1 MYRLGVQSVALM
13 LIVLLVA
20 MLTVLFG
27 AVSLSTSVA
36 AVNDARSVGD
46 EAVESCVQG
55 GQQNVMSIT
64 SFYLRST
71 LKEATSAVDA
81 FLLSH
86 EEPMLVLYN
95 YVRVFDPD
103 TTTNPGWISSTL
115 RPQLAAVYK
124 QVVGKGSTVVA
135 YAPYPFSKNS
145 VEGAW
150 GGAMA
155 FTGIAAFP
163 LPPGRVLVGESRDPT
178 FTKFQD
184 NNLTSFAV
192 GYADEM
198 GVLDTRNGTATGC
211 NMWDPA
217 FNPYT
222 DVVGICPIP
231 SEMWLD
237 ENWHLVL
244 DRTINNAQDPDES
257 VPLNEPDAIHY
268 SPVVG
273 AGTSLVMLL
282 STTWTH
288 PDMVNRYP
296 RQNNRVG
303 WLMFG
308 IDTKT
313 IQDAIVAQRIPD
325 GSVLYLVQANMWT
338 DETGELIACSR
349 GTVVGTKPNST
360 VLRPLHVT
368 EHADPLVAAHGRHV
382 LQGGVAGQYS
392 GAVDLT
398 EQEDFM
404 TWEHEAQLYLW
415 GASAVLR
422 TGGTKLFAVVA
433 MPRERILDDLDSIMR
448 PVQEGMRQARR
459 REDGKFTTN
468 MIVLFASVV
477 GAAVVAVCAAFMA
490 TKILTGPLLDLEK
503 DMANVAVMRLENVD
517 LTRPMSKL
525 REVNH
530 MEASFRA
537 MVSNL
542 VEYRNFLPQAVLVDE
557 SDNMEAESIDIETSA
572 SALYLAPA
580 SDKSKSSVISVD
592 ASDTRGQM
600 VSLRKRQFSVVFFNI
615 LSWHRAAFSSD
626 ELPAAHADV
635 LVKLL
640 QAVQGSKGIS
650 DTFLGDRLL
659 ASFNAIV
666 PVSAFRQAAVQAAV
680 TARRSVT
687 SHEHALKLSFGVAT
701 GEGRVGTMG
710 VATMKKVTIMST
722 VVPWVC
728 ALERIN
734 KQNETT
740 GLVDGSTAR
749 DVEQWFT
756 LRCIGKAM
764 YPKRAR
770 QPIVVYEVMGT
781 AHTTNQEWM
790 YQLQERETAN
800 PYTFCNNAWELVF
813 KGEFDAAAAHMKAY
827 TGKKDAV
834 KVLSEKTTHGGVSEE
849 QKGMKWSREAAVEW
863 VKQATGL
870 QVPSAFHFRP
880 DNGRLRPII
889 RLAGD
894 AGASADAYLRS
905 LLGALGGEEPPSGTA
920 QWVLAWLACA
930 SAPTATPADFEE
942 LVRSVSPAHHEGPSP
957 RLPGRSADAAHSDS
971 ADYAAFSAAAAAA
984 AAHASSTAATSAAAA
999 AADPSAA
1006 SSSAAAPR
1014 TPSGIPLPGTPEGD
1028 EEVARALQ
1036 VDVQDTPARRV
1047 TFAERP
1053 DDIRRLESQVERLT
1067 AMVLALVERSSPPA
1081 PQRPSV
1087 QRGMEVPPPPPLVD
1101 ASRVPF
1107 GSHHAGAGHTPAP
1120 FSAPQPPAPVPAPTQ
1135 PSQPAQENP
1144 FAGQHFSAPSQT
1156 EVFQQDPLD
1165 ALERGSVQ
1173 SQPALITPGPGL
1185 LDPRVWL
1192 SYGPVEKS
1200 LLLVHIR
1207 DIFAEVLN
1215 GSQALANDGQH
1226 LLHHLSC
1233 ILHLMDDTSDQE
1245 GMVRLA
1251 ESTLHRMVVLKTALK
1266 AGWSV
1271 AADLQKGYHEE
1282 DEVPAYLRRGFQAM
1296 RKADE
1301 QPAKPASP
1309 PSSGGRG
1316 TRRQQEERVSVS
1328 VLDRFPPPPRATSGG
1343 RALLLEPPLS
1353 NGERE
1358 RLVGKANSYIGDALA
1373 LSTRRGVHS
1382 VYRRFLEFRRHWETR
1397 FGTPL
1402 DVPTA
1407 VVLFVTR
1414 LLSREPNSIS
1424 TSTAVQYVVNIQS
1437 AERRLGRPIES
1448 QLVRDFI
1455 RSLKR
1460 AGALRPAKQ
1469 AVPAT
1474 KEDVARAVRL
1484 ETDPVMRLA
1493 ITLAWQ
1499 GAARVDDVLTR
1510 EARNVTESPDFW
1522 SVNWVGSKSDPFRL
1536 GQVTGVVL
1544 PPEEDETLRSL
1555 LRSARPGQRIFAG
1568 VTFRRVVAA
1577 LKRSNQALTGHSLRR
1592 GALFRLLKMGVDLD
1606 TLQRVSRHATQDA
1619 LVRYLPEAEDVPPPA
1634 FLEAIR
1640 HHGGIGDAPPSDFTP
1655 FVTVAYG
1662 GDLIVNELA
1671 APPAQ
1676 RSSEGYLAPIT
1687 SSFMDLDR
1695 LLAMDTHGL
1704 LGGVL
1709 DVIRSRES
1717 LESALVRDAS
1727 SWHSEAIARGT
1738 SRRMLHHLP
1747 DLLKYGVAE
1756 VAHEHPRVVLPA
1768 FTVPKKSGG
1777 ERFVCDGRKLNAVM
1791 PRPPPMLLPSMP
1803 DVIDRVLSSA
1813 VVYLADAKSYFYQ
1826 FELDEGVRGYFGM
1839 NLAGPRGSFVRARL
1853 RAMCMGWS
1861 WAPAIAQRASRV
1873 ILPETD
1879 GLPWVDNFVIVGDSL
1894 AEAEERFTRFAR
1906 RCREVNC
1913 VLNDDEGQYGIP
1925 LTQFDLLGLRFDLA
1939 SSPPRY
1945 SMATA
1950 WVEKLLRSSEL
1961 AVFRG
1966 GVVSPRAFYRLFGAL

>member
-1 MYRLGVQSVALM
+1 MAEKMYSISVFKTRGSGEEP
-13 LIVLLVA
+13 IVLASAMNVSSFSILQRSGAKEFITFISRTVA
-20 MLTVLFG
+20 GRTQPNTRQQVVEQEYR
-27 AVSLSTSVA
+27 AYTH
-36 AVNDARSVGD
+36 ARSDGLACVVCTNEPYPERVAFALCNQTMMSDDLEPDEFNSMFDVLTEEYTKKFDDTATLGTLREEYGD
-46 EAVESCVQG
+46 DAEKWRKAMAEKNIPAEVAKQAEKHVLWPAVVDNFFLWKGVEAGDVPFTFKMLQNLDRRNENKDNKRCHRIKRLLQG
-55 GQQNVMSIT
+55 DVIHIQ
-64 SFYLRST
+64 
-71 LKEATSAVDA
+71 SAI
-81 FLLSH
+81 
-86 EEPMLVLYN
+86 E
-95 YVRVFDPD
+95 
-103 TTTNPGWISSTL
+103 TNPGPHLLAVLDAFTTKHPKWLEEGSYILYRDYSTL
-115 RPQLAAVYK
+115 TKSEEIGKDDLAISRVQHSGLCYMHAGAVM
-124 QVVGKGSTVVA
+124 QHVVVA
-135 YAPYPFSKNS
+135 LNS
-145 VEGAW
+145 
-150 GGAMA
+150 
-155 FTGIAAFP
+155 
-163 LPPGRVLVGESRDPT
+163 
-178 FTKFQD
+178 
-184 NNLTSFAV
+184 
-192 GYADEM
+192 
-198 GVLDTRNGTATGC
+198 
-211 NMWDPA
+211 
-217 FNPYT
+217 
-222 DVVGICPIP
+222 
-231 SEMWLD
+231 
-237 ENWHLVL
+237 
-244 DRTINNAQDPDES
+244 
-257 VPLNEPDAIHY
+257 
-268 SPVVG
+268 
-273 AGTSLVMLL
+273 
-282 STTWTH
+282 
-288 PDMVNRYP
+288 
-296 RQNNRVG
+296 
-303 WLMFG
+303 
-308 IDTKT
+308 
-313 IQDAIVAQRIPD
+313 
-325 GSVLYLVQANMWT
+325 
-338 DETGELIACSR
+338 
-349 GTVVGTKPNST
+349 
-360 VLRPLHVT
+360 
-368 EHADPLVAAHGRHV
+368 
-382 LQGGVAGQYS
+382 
-392 GAVDLT
+392 
-398 EQEDFM
+398 
-404 TWEHEAQLYLW
+404 
-415 GASAVLR
+415 
-422 TGGTKLFAVVA
+422 GGTHHEML
-433 MPRERILDDLDSIMR
+433 
-448 PVQEGMRQARR
+448 
-459 REDGKFTTN
+459 
-468 MIVLFASVV
+468 
-477 GAAVVAVCAAFMA
+477 
-490 TKILTGPLLDLEK
+490 
-503 DMANVAVMRLENVD
+503 NVAKYIVQFYDNRAVRNHIVDNVGGNSIGFMRDIMGLEGKDV
-517 LTRPMSKL
+517 LTTGLGKDEEEVEFMSGKL
-525 REVNH
+525 RERLRKYGIGLVSTFAVEPAFQQADGTSYDGALTEKSLGQH
-530 MEASFRA
+530 A
-537 MVSNL
+537 MAVVGHRKEGNKHYFLLQNWWIEKQFVEVS
-542 VEYRNFLPQAVLVDE
+542 QD
-557 SDNMEAESIDIETSA
+557 
-572 SALYLAPA
+572 YLA
-580 SDKSKSSVISVD
+580 SS
-592 ASDTRGQM
+592 GQ
-600 VSLRKRQFSVVFFNI
+600 KI
-615 LSWHRAAFSSD
+615 
-626 ELPAAHADV
+626 
-635 LVKLL
+635 
-640 QAVQGSKGIS
+640 
-650 DTFLGDRLL
+650 
-659 ASFNAIV
+659 
-666 PVSAFRQAAVQAAV
+666 
-680 TARRSVT
+680 
-687 SHEHALKLSFGVAT
+687 
-701 GEGRVGTMG
+701 
-710 VATMKKVTIMST
+710 
-722 VVPWVC
+722 
-728 ALERIN
+728 
-734 KQNETT
+734 
-740 GLVDGSTAR
+740 
-749 DVEQWFT
+749 
-756 LRCIGKAM
+756 
-764 YPKRAR
+764 
-770 QPIVVYEVMGT
+770 
-781 AHTTNQEWM
+781 
-790 YQLQERETAN
+790 
-800 PYTFCNNAWELVF
+800 
-813 KGEFDAAAAHMKAY
+813 
-827 TGKKDAV
+827 
-834 KVLSEKTTHGGVSEE
+834 LSEKTTHGGVSEE

-889 RLAGD
+889 RLAGE

-905 LLGALGGEEPPSGTA
+905 LLGALGGEQPPSGTA

-930 SAPTATPADFEE
+930 SAPTATRADFEE
-942 LVRSVSPAHHEGPSP
+942 LVRSVSPDREDPSP
-957 RLPGRSADAAHSDS
+957 RLPGRSADASHSDS
-971 ADYAAFSAAAAAA
+971 ADYAAISAAAATAA
-984 AAHASSTAATSAAAA
+984 ARASSTAATSAAAA

-1014 TPSGIPLPGTPEGD
+1014 TPSGIPLPGTPDGD

-1053 DDIRRLESQVERLT
+1053 DDIRRLEGQVERLT
-1067 AMVLALVERSSPPA
+1067 AMVLELVERSSPPA

-1087 QRGMEVPPPPPLVD
+1087 QRSMEVPPPPPLVD

-1107 GSHHAGAGHTPAP
+1107 GSHHAGAGHVPAP
-1120 FSAPQPPAPVPAPTQ
+1120 FSAPQPPAPAQ
-1135 PSQPAQENP
+1135 PVQENP

-1192 SYGPVEKS
+1192 SYGQVEKS

-1215 GSQALANDGQH
+1215 GSQTLANDGQH

-1233 ILHLMDDTSDQE
+1233 ILHLMDDSSDPE
-1245 GMVRLA
+1245 GMVQLA
-1251 ESTLHRMVVLKTALK
+1251 ESTLHRLVVLKTGLK

-1271 AADLQKGYHEE
+1271 AADLQKAYHEE
-1282 DEVPAYLRRGFQAM
+1282 DVVGCQHC
-1296 RKADE
+1296 
-1301 QPAKPASP
+1301 SP
-1309 PSSGGRG
+1309 PSAGGRG
-1316 TRRQQEERVSVS
+1316 AHRQQEEGVSVS

-1382 VYRRFLEFRRHWETR
+1382 VYRRFLEFRHHWETR

-1414 LLSREPNSIS
+1414 LLSRELNPIS
-1424 TSTAVQYVVNIQS
+1424 PSTAIQYVVNVQS
-1437 AERRLGRPIES
+1437 AEKRLGRPIES
-1448 QLVRDFI
+1448 QLVRDFV

-1460 AGALRPAKQ
+1460 AGALRPTKQ

-1474 KEDVARAVRL
+1474 KEDVERAVRL
-1484 ETDPVMRLA
+1484 ESDPVMRLA

-1510 EARNVTESPDFW
+1510 EARNVTESSDFW

-1544 PPEEDETLRSL
+1544 PPPQDQTLRSL
-1555 LRSARPGQRIFAG
+1555 LRSTRPGQRIFAG

-1577 LKRSNQALTGHSLRR
+1577 LKRANQALTGHSLRR
-1592 GALFRLLKMGVDLD
+1592 GALFRLLRMGVDLD
-1606 TLQRVSRHATQDA
+1606 TLRRVSRHSTQDA

-1717 LESALVRDAS
+1717 FESALVRDAS

-1879 GLPWVDNFVIVGDSL
+1879 GLPWVDNFIIVGDSL
-1894 AEAEERFTRFAR
+1894 AEAEEKFTRFAR

-1966 GVVSPRAFYRLFGAL
+1966 GAVSPRAFYRLFGALVWFAYTTRFPLAYARCALSFVQRLSSRLSVGGLQAWDVPVNVPASTAREVESLTATIGENRWVTRVGTRGGQSIRLWSDASSKEWAALLEGEPERVSQGIFFGHFAEKHIFLKELFAVLKGLELAVRAHRGVSVELMVDNLPAVHCLNKGHSKNYAANIILSRIFDLAREYGLELTATWVPTHEQRADEYTRGTQAKENATPGGWLPKEEDLSPPPDLTT

>member
-1 MYRLGVQSVALM
+1 
-13 LIVLLVA
+13 
-20 MLTVLFG
+20 
-27 AVSLSTSVA
+27 
-36 AVNDARSVGD
+36 
-46 EAVESCVQG
+46 
-55 GQQNVMSIT
+55 
-64 SFYLRST
+64 
-71 LKEATSAVDA
+71 
-81 FLLSH
+81 
-86 EEPMLVLYN
+86 
-95 YVRVFDPD
+95 
-103 TTTNPGWISSTL
+103 
-115 RPQLAAVYK
+115 
-124 QVVGKGSTVVA
+124 
-135 YAPYPFSKNS
+135 
-145 VEGAW
+145 
-150 GGAMA
+150 
-155 FTGIAAFP
+155 
-163 LPPGRVLVGESRDPT
+163 
-178 FTKFQD
+178 
-184 NNLTSFAV
+184 
-192 GYADEM
+192 
-198 GVLDTRNGTATGC
+198 
-211 NMWDPA
+211 
-217 FNPYT
+217 
-222 DVVGICPIP
+222 
-231 SEMWLD
+231 
-237 ENWHLVL
+237 
-244 DRTINNAQDPDES
+244 
-257 VPLNEPDAIHY
+257 
-268 SPVVG
+268 
-273 AGTSLVMLL
+273 
-282 STTWTH
+282 
-288 PDMVNRYP
+288 
-296 RQNNRVG
+296 
-303 WLMFG
+303 
-308 IDTKT
+308 
-313 IQDAIVAQRIPD
+313 
-325 GSVLYLVQANMWT
+325 
-338 DETGELIACSR
+338 
-349 GTVVGTKPNST
+349 
-360 VLRPLHVT
+360 
-368 EHADPLVAAHGRHV
+368 
-382 LQGGVAGQYS
+382 
-392 GAVDLT
+392 
-398 EQEDFM
+398 
-404 TWEHEAQLYLW
+404 
-415 GASAVLR
+415 
-422 TGGTKLFAVVA
+422 
-433 MPRERILDDLDSIMR
+433 
-448 PVQEGMRQARR
+448 
-459 REDGKFTTN
+459 
-468 MIVLFASVV
+468 
-477 GAAVVAVCAAFMA
+477 
-490 TKILTGPLLDLEK
+490 
-503 DMANVAVMRLENVD
+503 
-517 LTRPMSKL
+517 
-525 REVNH
+525 
-530 MEASFRA
+530 
-537 MVSNL
+537 
-542 VEYRNFLPQAVLVDE
+542 
-557 SDNMEAESIDIETSA
+557 
-572 SALYLAPA
+572 
-580 SDKSKSSVISVD
+580 
-592 ASDTRGQM
+592 
-600 VSLRKRQFSVVFFNI
+600 
-615 LSWHRAAFSSD
+615 
-626 ELPAAHADV
+626 
-635 LVKLL
+635 
-640 QAVQGSKGIS
+640 
-650 DTFLGDRLL
+650 
-659 ASFNAIV
+659 
-666 PVSAFRQAAVQAAV
+666 
-680 TARRSVT
+680 
-687 SHEHALKLSFGVAT
+687 
-701 GEGRVGTMG
+701 
-710 VATMKKVTIMST
+710 
-722 VVPWVC
+722 
-728 ALERIN
+728 
-734 KQNETT
+734 
-740 GLVDGSTAR
+740 
-749 DVEQWFT
+749 
-756 LRCIGKAM
+756 
-764 YPKRAR
+764 
-770 QPIVVYEVMGT
+770 
-781 AHTTNQEWM
+781 
-790 YQLQERETAN
+790 
-800 PYTFCNNAWELVF
+800 
-813 KGEFDAAAAHMKAY
+813 
-827 TGKKDAV
+827 
-834 KVLSEKTTHGGVSEE
+834 
-849 QKGMKWSREAAVEW
+849 MKWSREAAVEW

-1282 DEVPAYLRRGFQAM
+1282 DER
-1296 RKADE
+1296 
-1301 QPAKPASP
+1301 SP

-1448 QLVRDFI
+1448 QLVRDFV

-1619 LVRYLPEAEDVPPPA
+1619 LDVPPPA

-1966 GVVSPRAFYRLFGAL
+1966 GVVSPRAFYRLFGALVWFAYTTRFPLAYARCALSFVQRLSSRLSVGGLQAWDVPVNVPASTAREVESLTATIGENRWVTRVGTRGGQSIRLWSDASSKEWAALLEGEPERVSQGIFFGHFAEKHIFLKELFAVLKGLELAVRTHRGVSVELMVDNLPAVHCLNKGHSKNYAANIILSRIFDLAREYGLELTATWVPTHEQRADEYTRGTQAKENATPGGWLPKEEDLSPPPDLTT

>member
-1 MYRLGVQSVALM
+1 
-13 LIVLLVA
+13 
-20 MLTVLFG
+20 
-27 AVSLSTSVA
+27 
-36 AVNDARSVGD
+36 
-46 EAVESCVQG
+46 
-55 GQQNVMSIT
+55 
-64 SFYLRST
+64 
-71 LKEATSAVDA
+71 
-81 FLLSH
+81 
-86 EEPMLVLYN
+86 
-95 YVRVFDPD
+95 
-103 TTTNPGWISSTL
+103 
-115 RPQLAAVYK
+115 
-124 QVVGKGSTVVA
+124 
-135 YAPYPFSKNS
+135 
-145 VEGAW
+145 
-150 GGAMA
+150 
-155 FTGIAAFP
+155 
-163 LPPGRVLVGESRDPT
+163 
-178 FTKFQD
+178 
-184 NNLTSFAV
+184 
-192 GYADEM
+192 
-198 GVLDTRNGTATGC
+198 
-211 NMWDPA
+211 
-217 FNPYT
+217 
-222 DVVGICPIP
+222 
-231 SEMWLD
+231 
-237 ENWHLVL
+237 
-244 DRTINNAQDPDES
+244 
-257 VPLNEPDAIHY
+257 
-268 SPVVG
+268 
-273 AGTSLVMLL
+273 
-282 STTWTH
+282 
-288 PDMVNRYP
+288 
-296 RQNNRVG
+296 
-303 WLMFG
+303 
-308 IDTKT
+308 
-313 IQDAIVAQRIPD
+313 
-325 GSVLYLVQANMWT
+325 
-338 DETGELIACSR
+338 
-349 GTVVGTKPNST
+349 
-360 VLRPLHVT
+360 
-368 EHADPLVAAHGRHV
+368 
-382 LQGGVAGQYS
+382 
-392 GAVDLT
+392 
-398 EQEDFM
+398 
-404 TWEHEAQLYLW
+404 
-415 GASAVLR
+415 
-422 TGGTKLFAVVA
+422 
-433 MPRERILDDLDSIMR
+433 
-448 PVQEGMRQARR
+448 
-459 REDGKFTTN
+459 
-468 MIVLFASVV
+468 
-477 GAAVVAVCAAFMA
+477 
-490 TKILTGPLLDLEK
+490 
-503 DMANVAVMRLENVD
+503 
-517 LTRPMSKL
+517 
-525 REVNH
+525 
-530 MEASFRA
+530 
-537 MVSNL
+537 
-542 VEYRNFLPQAVLVDE
+542 
-557 SDNMEAESIDIETSA
+557 
-572 SALYLAPA
+572 
-580 SDKSKSSVISVD
+580 
-592 ASDTRGQM
+592 
-600 VSLRKRQFSVVFFNI
+600 
-615 LSWHRAAFSSD
+615 
-626 ELPAAHADV
+626 
-635 LVKLL
+635 
-640 QAVQGSKGIS
+640 
-650 DTFLGDRLL
+650 
-659 ASFNAIV
+659 
-666 PVSAFRQAAVQAAV
+666 
-680 TARRSVT
+680 
-687 SHEHALKLSFGVAT
+687 
-701 GEGRVGTMG
+701 
-710 VATMKKVTIMST
+710 
-722 VVPWVC
+722 
-728 ALERIN
+728 
-734 KQNETT
+734 
-740 GLVDGSTAR
+740 
-749 DVEQWFT
+749 
-756 LRCIGKAM
+756 
-764 YPKRAR
+764 
-770 QPIVVYEVMGT
+770 
-781 AHTTNQEWM
+781 
-790 YQLQERETAN
+790 
-800 PYTFCNNAWELVF
+800 
-813 KGEFDAAAAHMKAY
+813 
-827 TGKKDAV
+827 V

-1966 GVVSPRAFYRLFGAL
+1966 GVVSPRAFYRLFGALVWFAYTTRFPLAYARCALSFVQRLSSRLSVGGLQAWDVPVNVPASTAREVESLTATIGENRWVTRVGTRGGQSIRLWSDASSKEWAALLEGEPERVSQGIFFGHFAEKHIFLKELFAVLKGLELAVRTHRGVSVELMVDNLPAVHCLNKGHSKNYAANIILSRIFDLAREYGLELTATWVPTHEQRADEYTRDGRTALYLASENGHSEVVKELIAAGAKVNLQHDNLCMFYDAKNVFLFMWVL

>member
-1 MYRLGVQSVALM
+1 
-13 LIVLLVA
+13 
-20 MLTVLFG
+20 
-27 AVSLSTSVA
+27 
-36 AVNDARSVGD
+36 
-46 EAVESCVQG
+46 
-55 GQQNVMSIT
+55 
-64 SFYLRST
+64 
-71 LKEATSAVDA
+71 
-81 FLLSH
+81 
-86 EEPMLVLYN
+86 
-95 YVRVFDPD
+95 
-103 TTTNPGWISSTL
+103 
-115 RPQLAAVYK
+115 
-124 QVVGKGSTVVA
+124 
-135 YAPYPFSKNS
+135 
-145 VEGAW
+145 
-150 GGAMA
+150 
-155 FTGIAAFP
+155 
-163 LPPGRVLVGESRDPT
+163 
-178 FTKFQD
+178 
-184 NNLTSFAV
+184 
-192 GYADEM
+192 
-198 GVLDTRNGTATGC
+198 
-211 NMWDPA
+211 
-217 FNPYT
+217 
-222 DVVGICPIP
+222 
-231 SEMWLD
+231 
-237 ENWHLVL
+237 
-244 DRTINNAQDPDES
+244 
-257 VPLNEPDAIHY
+257 
-268 SPVVG
+268 
-273 AGTSLVMLL
+273 
-282 STTWTH
+282 
-288 PDMVNRYP
+288 
-296 RQNNRVG
+296 
-303 WLMFG
+303 
-308 IDTKT
+308 
-313 IQDAIVAQRIPD
+313 
-325 GSVLYLVQANMWT
+325 
-338 DETGELIACSR
+338 
-349 GTVVGTKPNST
+349 
-360 VLRPLHVT
+360 
-368 EHADPLVAAHGRHV
+368 
-382 LQGGVAGQYS
+382 
-392 GAVDLT
+392 
-398 EQEDFM
+398 
-404 TWEHEAQLYLW
+404 
-415 GASAVLR
+415 
-422 TGGTKLFAVVA
+422 
-433 MPRERILDDLDSIMR
+433 
-448 PVQEGMRQARR
+448 
-459 REDGKFTTN
+459 
-468 MIVLFASVV
+468 
-477 GAAVVAVCAAFMA
+477 
-490 TKILTGPLLDLEK
+490 
-503 DMANVAVMRLENVD
+503 
-517 LTRPMSKL
+517 
-525 REVNH
+525 
-530 MEASFRA
+530 
-537 MVSNL
+537 
-542 VEYRNFLPQAVLVDE
+542 
-557 SDNMEAESIDIETSA
+557 
-572 SALYLAPA
+572 
-580 SDKSKSSVISVD
+580 
-592 ASDTRGQM
+592 
-600 VSLRKRQFSVVFFNI
+600 
-615 LSWHRAAFSSD
+615 
-626 ELPAAHADV
+626 
-635 LVKLL
+635 
-640 QAVQGSKGIS
+640 
-650 DTFLGDRLL
+650 
-659 ASFNAIV
+659 
-666 PVSAFRQAAVQAAV
+666 
-680 TARRSVT
+680 
-687 SHEHALKLSFGVAT
+687 
-701 GEGRVGTMG
+701 
-710 VATMKKVTIMST
+710 
-722 VVPWVC
+722 
-728 ALERIN
+728 
-734 KQNETT
+734 
-740 GLVDGSTAR
+740 
-749 DVEQWFT
+749 
-756 LRCIGKAM
+756 
-764 YPKRAR
+764 
-770 QPIVVYEVMGT
+770 
-781 AHTTNQEWM
+781 
-790 YQLQERETAN
+790 
-800 PYTFCNNAWELVF
+800 
-813 KGEFDAAAAHMKAY
+813 
-827 TGKKDAV
+827 
-834 KVLSEKTTHGGVSEE
+834 
-849 QKGMKWSREAAVEW
+849 MKWSREAAVEW

-1087 QRGMEVPPPPPLVD
+1087 QE
-1101 ASRVPF
+1101 
-1107 GSHHAGAGHTPAP
+1107 
-1120 FSAPQPPAPVPAPTQ
+1120 
-1135 PSQPAQENP
+1135 
-1144 FAGQHFSAPSQT
+1144 T

-1282 DEVPAYLRRGFQAM
+1282 DER
-1296 RKADE
+1296 
-1301 QPAKPASP
+1301 SP

-1448 QLVRDFI
+1448 QLVRDFV

-1619 LVRYLPEAEDVPPPA
+1619 LDVPPPA

-1717 LESALVRDAS
+1717 FESALVRDAS

-1879 GLPWVDNFVIVGDSL
+1879 GLPWVDNFIIVGDSL
-1894 AEAEERFTRFAR
+1894 AEAEEKFTRFAR

-1966 GVVSPRAFYRLFGAL
+1966 GAVSPRAFYRLFGALVWFAYTTRFPLAYARCALSFVQRLSSRLSVGGLQAWDVPVNVPASTAREVESLTATIGENRWVTRVGTRGGQSIRLWSDASSKEWAALLEGEPER

>member
-1 MYRLGVQSVALM
+1 
-13 LIVLLVA
+13 
-20 MLTVLFG
+20 
-27 AVSLSTSVA
+27 
-36 AVNDARSVGD
+36 
-46 EAVESCVQG
+46 
-55 GQQNVMSIT
+55 
-64 SFYLRST
+64 
-71 LKEATSAVDA
+71 
-81 FLLSH
+81 
-86 EEPMLVLYN
+86 
-95 YVRVFDPD
+95 
-103 TTTNPGWISSTL
+103 
-115 RPQLAAVYK
+115 
-124 QVVGKGSTVVA
+124 
-135 YAPYPFSKNS
+135 
-145 VEGAW
+145 
-150 GGAMA
+150 
-155 FTGIAAFP
+155 
-163 LPPGRVLVGESRDPT
+163 
-178 FTKFQD
+178 
-184 NNLTSFAV
+184 
-192 GYADEM
+192 
-198 GVLDTRNGTATGC
+198 
-211 NMWDPA
+211 
-217 FNPYT
+217 
-222 DVVGICPIP
+222 
-231 SEMWLD
+231 
-237 ENWHLVL
+237 
-244 DRTINNAQDPDES
+244 
-257 VPLNEPDAIHY
+257 
-268 SPVVG
+268 
-273 AGTSLVMLL
+273 
-282 STTWTH
+282 
-288 PDMVNRYP
+288 
-296 RQNNRVG
+296 
-303 WLMFG
+303 
-308 IDTKT
+308 
-313 IQDAIVAQRIPD
+313 
-325 GSVLYLVQANMWT
+325 
-338 DETGELIACSR
+338 
-349 GTVVGTKPNST
+349 
-360 VLRPLHVT
+360 
-368 EHADPLVAAHGRHV
+368 
-382 LQGGVAGQYS
+382 
-392 GAVDLT
+392 
-398 EQEDFM
+398 
-404 TWEHEAQLYLW
+404 
-415 GASAVLR
+415 
-422 TGGTKLFAVVA
+422 
-433 MPRERILDDLDSIMR
+433 
-448 PVQEGMRQARR
+448 
-459 REDGKFTTN
+459 
-468 MIVLFASVV
+468 
-477 GAAVVAVCAAFMA
+477 
-490 TKILTGPLLDLEK
+490 
-503 DMANVAVMRLENVD
+503 
-517 LTRPMSKL
+517 
-525 REVNH
+525 
-530 MEASFRA
+530 
-537 MVSNL
+537 
-542 VEYRNFLPQAVLVDE
+542 
-557 SDNMEAESIDIETSA
+557 
-572 SALYLAPA
+572 
-580 SDKSKSSVISVD
+580 
-592 ASDTRGQM
+592 
-600 VSLRKRQFSVVFFNI
+600 
-615 LSWHRAAFSSD
+615 
-626 ELPAAHADV
+626 
-635 LVKLL
+635 
-640 QAVQGSKGIS
+640 
-650 DTFLGDRLL
+650 
-659 ASFNAIV
+659 
-666 PVSAFRQAAVQAAV
+666 
-680 TARRSVT
+680 
-687 SHEHALKLSFGVAT
+687 
-701 GEGRVGTMG
+701 
-710 VATMKKVTIMST
+710 
-722 VVPWVC
+722 
-728 ALERIN
+728 
-734 KQNETT
+734 
-740 GLVDGSTAR
+740 
-749 DVEQWFT
+749 
-756 LRCIGKAM
+756 
-764 YPKRAR
+764 
-770 QPIVVYEVMGT
+770 
-781 AHTTNQEWM
+781 
-790 YQLQERETAN
+790 
-800 PYTFCNNAWELVF
+800 
-813 KGEFDAAAAHMKAY
+813 
-827 TGKKDAV
+827 
-834 KVLSEKTTHGGVSEE
+834 
-849 QKGMKWSREAAVEW
+849 MKWSREAAVEW

-880 DNGRLRPII
+880 
-889 RLAGD
+889 
-894 AGASADAYLRS
+894 
-905 LLGALGGEEPPSGTA
+905 
-920 QWVLAWLACA
+920 
-930 SAPTATPADFEE
+930 
-942 LVRSVSPAHHEGPSP
+942 
-957 RLPGRSADAAHSDS
+957 GRSADASHSDS
-971 ADYAAFSAAAAAA
+971 ADYAAISAAAATAA
-984 AAHASSTAATSAAAA
+984 ARASSTAATSAAAA

-1014 TPSGIPLPGTPEGD
+1014 TPSGIPLPGTPDGD

-1053 DDIRRLESQVERLT
+1053 DDIRRLEGQVERLT
-1067 AMVLALVERSSPPA
+1067 AMVLELVERSSPPA

-1087 QRGMEVPPPPPLVD
+1087 QRSMEVPPPPPLVD

-1107 GSHHAGAGHTPAP
+1107 GSHHAGAGHAPAP

-1135 PSQPAQENP
+1135 PSQPVQENP

-1192 SYGPVEKS
+1192 SYGQVEKS

-1215 GSQALANDGQH
+1215 GSQTLANDGQH

-1233 ILHLMDDTSDQE
+1233 ILHLMDDSSDPE
-1245 GMVRLA
+1245 GMVQLA
-1251 ESTLHRMVVLKTALK
+1251 ESTLHRLVVLKTGLK

-1271 AADLQKGYHEE
+1271 AADLQKAYHEE
-1282 DEVPAYLRRGFQAM
+1282 DVR
-1296 RKADE
+1296 
-1301 QPAKPASP
+1301 SP
-1309 PSSGGRG
+1309 PSAGGRG
-1316 TRRQQEERVSVS
+1316 AHRQQEEGVSVS

-1382 VYRRFLEFRRHWETR
+1382 VYRRFLEFRHHWETR

-1414 LLSREPNSIS
+1414 LLSRELNPIS
-1424 TSTAVQYVVNIQS
+1424 PSTAIQYVVNVQS
-1437 AERRLGRPIES
+1437 AEKRLGRPIES
-1448 QLVRDFI
+1448 QLVRDFV

-1460 AGALRPAKQ
+1460 AGALRPTKQ

-1474 KEDVARAVRL
+1474 KEDVERAVRL
-1484 ETDPVMRLA
+1484 ESDPVMRLA

-1510 EARNVTESPDFW
+1510 EARNVTESSDFW

-1544 PPEEDETLRSL
+1544 PPPQDQTLRSL
-1555 LRSARPGQRIFAG
+1555 LRSTRPGQRIFAG
-1568 VTFRRVVAA
+1568 VTFRRE
-1577 LKRSNQALTGHSLRR
+1577 ALTGHSLRR
-1592 GALFRLLKMGVDLD
+1592 GALFRLLRMGVDLD
-1606 TLQRVSRHATQDA
+1606 TLRRVSRHSTQDA

-1717 LESALVRDAS
+1717 FESALVRDAS

-1879 GLPWVDNFVIVGDSL
+1879 GLPWVDNFIIVGDSL
-1894 AEAEERFTRFAR
+1894 AEAEEKFTRFAR

-1966 GVVSPRAFYRLFGAL
+1966 GAVSPRAFYRLFGALVWFAYTTRFPLAYARCALSFVQRLSSRLSVGGLQAWDVPVNVPASTAREVESLTATIGENRWVTRVGTRGGQSIRLWSDASSKEWAALLEGEPERVSQGIFFGHFAEKHIFLKELFAVLKGLELAVRAHRGVSVELMVDNLPAVHCLNKGHSKNYAANIILSRIFDLAREYGLELTATWVPTHEQRADEYTRGTQAKENATPGGWLPKEEDLSPPPDLTT

>member
-1 MYRLGVQSVALM
+1 MDYYPIYPIRPRFDSSSTTISGDDVDNRLELQMDVESVDDLDGATVRQVLRRARDRCYSRAVSALSAAQTAPADDATLAALM
-13 LIVLLVA
+13 ELHPPAPELPDDRSLRPVAVAKPSPGVIRRVLKKMPKGTAAGPSGLSAQHLLDLWDVSGSFKEAVA
-20 MLTVLFG
+20 DAVWALSSGRVAAAARPYLFG
-27 AVSLSTSVA
+27 ARLVPLVKKSGGIRPIACGEILRRVAGKVLASDRAIKDLGANVLLRSGQVGVSVKAGADAGVHAIRRVA
-36 AVNDARSVGD
+36 ALYRDRDVTDRGILQIDFANAFNMLRREAIIRSVNRHAPQLLGYALAAYEKHSALVVGD
-46 EAVESCVQG
+46 RE
-55 GQQNVMSIT
+55 
-64 SFYLRST
+64 
-71 LKEATSAVDA
+71 
-81 FLLSH
+81 
-86 EEPMLVLYN
+86 
-95 YVRVFDPD
+95 
-103 TTTNPGWISSTL
+103 ISS
-115 RPQLAAVYK
+115 
-124 QVVGKGSTVVA
+124 
-135 YAPYPFSKNS
+135 
-145 VEGAW
+145 EC
-150 GGAMA
+150 
-155 FTGIAAFP
+155 
-163 LPPGRVLVGESRDPT
+163 
-178 FTKFQD
+178 
-184 NNLTSFAV
+184 
-192 GYADEM
+192 
-198 GVLDTRNGTATGC
+198 GVQQG
-211 NMWDPA
+211 
-217 FNPYT
+217 
-222 DVVGICPIP
+222 
-231 SEMWLD
+231 
-237 ENWHLVL
+237 
-244 DRTINNAQDPDES
+244 
-257 VPLNEPDAIHY
+257 
-268 SPVVG
+268 
-273 AGTSLVMLL
+273 
-282 STTWTH
+282 
-288 PDMVNRYP
+288 
-296 RQNNRVG
+296 
-303 WLMFG
+303 
-308 IDTKT
+308 
-313 IQDAIVAQRIPD
+313 
-325 GSVLYLVQANMWT
+325 
-338 DETGELIACSR
+338 
-349 GTVVGTKPNST
+349 
-360 VLRPLHVT
+360 
-368 EHADPLVAAHGRHV
+368 DPL
-382 LQGGVAGQYS
+382 
-392 GAVDLT
+392 
-398 EQEDFM
+398 
-404 TWEHEAQLYLW
+404 
-415 GASAVLR
+415 
-422 TGGTKLFAVVA
+422 
-433 MPRERILDDLDSIMR
+433 
-448 PVQEGMRQARR
+448 
-459 REDGKFTTN
+459 
-468 MIVLFASVV
+468 
-477 GAAVVAVCAAFMA
+477 
-490 TKILTGPLLDLEK
+490 GPLLFSLALHDVVVPPSPEEQPPVPAAL
-503 DMANVAVMRLENVD
+503 
-517 LTRPMSKL
+517 
-525 REVNH
+525 
-530 MEASFRA
+530 ASSQVPA
-537 MVSNL
+537 
-542 VEYRNFLPQAVLVDE
+542 D
-557 SDNMEAESIDIETSA
+557 SA
-572 SALYLAPA
+572 SATPVRDSGQPEPAGAIGGQPTPPVPAQAPGSGDPAASPPPAGSSAARGAPEGALSQAELDLLTFFLDDGAAGGELDSLGRWLRDFEDRATAVGLRLNRGKCRLSVAPGATIPEALQGIETCPLDEIQHLGVPCGSPEKMRVFVEEAAKGAERKMRMIASLPDAHVALTLLKFCAGFVSVVHLMRAVGAVFDFAGIDQATQSCLATITGIETDASAWALASLPVRLGGLGLHSCADTAAIAHIAATFDGEACLSSLVTPYVLPHAMLLNEDDTFLASLEDPRLAPFDSVLEKIQDVLQARDNYGGRGQKVWSTTVHGERRKALLDSMTEELGRSGQLQGPALALKQVQIRARIQSCSGQHASAWLYGNAEADPRLWLSPAELAVAIRLRLGLPIAPMPSICRLCGTGSADVDGVHARSCFSGGRRTRMHNALRDVIADFARRGLLAPA
-580 SDKSKSSVISVD
+580 VERPVFSN
-592 ASDTRGQM
+592 TE
-600 VSLRKRQFSVVFFNI
+600 RKRPDISYVRDGTTVVLDVAVTFPLQPSNPQYAK
-615 LSWHRAAFSSD
+615 RAA
-626 ELPAAHADV
+626 EKPGGAATAYATAVKEGKYRGIIDNEPNPREWLAV
-635 LVKLL
+635 PLV
-640 QAVQGSKGIS
+640 V
-650 DTFLGDRLL
+650 DTFGAWCPGALTELRQIARKSALREDRT
-659 ASFNAIV
+659 AS
-666 PVSAFRQAAVQAAV
+666 AACQDFF
-680 TARRSVT
+680 
-687 SHEHALKLSFGVAT
+687 HQLSF
-701 GEGRVGTMG
+701 
-710 VATMKKVTIMST
+710 
-722 VVPWVC
+722 
-728 ALERIN
+728 
-734 KQNETT
+734 Q
-740 GLVDGSTAR
+740 
-749 DVEQWFT
+749 
-756 LRCIGKAM
+756 
-764 YPKRAR
+764 
-770 QPIVVYEVMGT
+770 
-781 AHTTNQEWM
+781 
-790 YQLQERETAN
+790 
-800 PYTFCNNAWELVF
+800 
-813 KGEFDAAAAHMKAY
+813 
-827 TGKKDAV
+827 
-834 KVLSEKTTHGGVSEE
+834 GG
-849 QKGMKWSREAAVEW
+849 
-863 VKQATGL
+863 

-1619 LVRYLPEAEDVPPPA
+1619 LVRYLPEAEVP
-1634 FLEAIR
+1634 
-1640 HHGGIGDAPPSDFTP
+1640 
-1655 FVTVAYG
+1655 
-1662 GDLIVNELA
+1662 
-1671 APPAQ
+1671 
-1676 RSSEGYLAPIT
+1676 
-1687 SSFMDLDR
+1687 
-1695 LLAMDTHGL
+1695 
-1704 LGGVL
+1704 
-1709 DVIRSRES
+1709 
-1717 LESALVRDAS
+1717 LVRETACAS
-1727 SWHSEAIARGT
+1727 AT
-1738 SRRMLHHLP
+1738 
-1747 DLLKYGVAE
+1747 LL
-1756 VAHEHPRVVLPA
+1756 
-1768 FTVPKKSGG
+1768 
-1777 ERFVCDGRKLNAVM
+1777 
-1791 PRPPPMLLPSMP
+1791 
-1803 DVIDRVLSSA
+1803 
-1813 VVYLADAKSYFYQ
+1813 
-1826 FELDEGVRGYFGM
+1826 
-1839 NLAGPRGSFVRARL
+1839 
-1853 RAMCMGWS
+1853 
-1861 WAPAIAQRASRV
+1861 
-1873 ILPETD
+1873 
-1879 GLPWVDNFVIVGDSL
+1879 
-1894 AEAEERFTRFAR
+1894 
-1906 RCREVNC
+1906 
-1913 VLNDDEGQYGIP
+1913 
-1925 LTQFDLLGLRFDLA
+1925 
-1939 SSPPRY
+1939 
-1945 SMATA
+1945 
-1950 WVEKLLRSSEL
+1950 
-1961 AVFRG
+1961 
-1966 GVVSPRAFYRLFGAL
+1966 